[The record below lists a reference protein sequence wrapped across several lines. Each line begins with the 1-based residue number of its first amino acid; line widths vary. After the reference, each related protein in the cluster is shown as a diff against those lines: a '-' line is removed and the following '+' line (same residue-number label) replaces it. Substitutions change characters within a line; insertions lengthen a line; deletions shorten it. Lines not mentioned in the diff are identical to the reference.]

1 MTKRSREVFEEADQE
16 DDEKTFEEHA
26 TQTTQSTQSTQD
38 STSSGGDSETGST
51 EETST
56 GGRRIVGQVKWF
68 NVKKG
73 WGFIIGENGEDI
85 FVHQSGVNK
94 AGFRSLDDGE
104 YVEYEIRSTDK
115 GPEACNITGPSGSTV
130 LGSQRRKRMRI
141 LQKQR
146 KNRCFNCNGEG
157 HIASSCPCPSTPKR
171 CHVCLKDDH
180 LMRQCP
186 HQPVILPGDQDD
198 LDVSSDSGGQ
208 LRAGS
213 SSLVQ
218 PPPPPPPPPNALLSL
233 QLQQQIELLNSQQH
247 LELLNAQQQMGL
259 LNAGLNPQL
268 MNSMASMGG
277 LNAPLSGV
285 NPQLNAQLNAQMNP
299 AMQAQMPLFYQQSHP
314 QQLLYHY
321 YPRFPPGP
329 PL

>member
-1 MTKRSREVFEEADQE
+1 MTKRSREVFEEEDQE

-26 TQTTQSTQSTQD
+26 TQTTQD
-38 STSSGGDSETGST
+38 STSSGDTQSETGST
-51 EETST
+51 EEIPT

-186 HQPVILPGDQDD
+186 HQPVILPGEQDD

-213 SSLVQ
+213 STVLGQ

-247 LELLNAQQQMGL
+247 LELLNAQQHMGL
-259 LNAGLNPQL
+259 LNAQLNPQL
-268 MNSMASMGG
+268 LNSQLAGAG
-277 LNAPLSGV
+277 LNAPLAGM
-285 NPQLNAQLNAQMNP
+285 NPQAQLNAQLAGQMNP
-299 AMQAQMPLFYQQSHP
+299 NMQAQMPLFYNHP